1 MDKLINN
8 LNNREK
14 LLIAIA
20 VSVIFI
26 FVIFAFSNNVIK
38 SLNLSNKKLSKA
50 KDDYEY
56 VVSKAEVFNK
66 LIPES
71 KLNINEIKSYLENI
85 NSGEISDINISKEN
99 NNFMITF
106 STNSLKNSI
115 SLSDE
120 ISNKLNMSLIKVS
133 YSNIDKKSE
142 ITLVFTE

>member
-133 YSNIDKKSE
+133 YSNINKKSE

>member
-85 NSGEISDINISKEN
+85 NSGEISDINITKEN

-106 STNSLKNSI
+106 SSNSLKNSI

-120 ISNKLNMSLIKVS
+120 ISNKLDMSLIKVS

-142 ITLVFTE
+142 TTLVFTE

>member
-26 FVIFAFSNNVIK
+26 FVIFAFSNHVIK

-85 NSGEISDINISKEN
+85 NSGEISDINITKEN

-106 STNSLKNSI
+106 SSNNLKNSI

-133 YSNIDKKSE
+133 YSNINKK
-142 ITLVFTE
+142 

>member
-20 VSVIFI
+20 ISVIFI

-133 YSNIDKKSE
+133 YSNIDEKSE
-142 ITLVFTE
+142 TTLVFTE

>member
-142 ITLVFTE
+142 TTLVFTE

>member
-20 VSVIFI
+20 ISVIFI

-133 YSNIDKKSE
+133 YSNINKKSE

>member
-14 LLIAIA
+14 LLIALA
-20 VSVIFI
+20 LSAIFI

-120 ISNKLNMSLIKVS
+120 ISNKLDMSLIKVS

-142 ITLVFTE
+142 TTLVFTE

>member
-38 SLNLSNKKLSKA
+38 SLNLSNKKLSKV

-71 KLNINEIKSYLENI
+71 KFNI
-85 NSGEISDINISKEN
+85 NSEVISDINITKEN

-142 ITLVFTE
+142 TTLVFTE

>member
-20 VSVIFI
+20 ISVIFI

-133 YSNIDKKSE
+133 YSTIDNKSE
-142 ITLVFTE
+142 TTLVFTE